1 MLRLQILQLLHQLVE
16 LGIANLWMVE
26 DVIQVFVVADLL
38 PQRFDLFFDVFPSGS
53 HRKDYRRTGIACTLP
68 CRTLRYNPA
77 SIRPCVR
84 RLYSIT
90 LTPAAA
96 VCGARPSWNP
106 CWGCSAPPASKP
118 TSSSRTPLL
127 TRRSRRGKP

>member
-53 HRKDYRRTGIACTLP
+53 HRKDYRRTGIACTVP
-68 CRTLRYNPA
+68 GRTLRYNPA

-96 VCGARPSWNP
+96 ACDGRRSWNP
-106 CWGCSAPPASKP
+106 CWRCWAAQAWRPG
-118 TSSSRTPLL
+118 SSSRTP
-127 TRRSRRGKP
+127 